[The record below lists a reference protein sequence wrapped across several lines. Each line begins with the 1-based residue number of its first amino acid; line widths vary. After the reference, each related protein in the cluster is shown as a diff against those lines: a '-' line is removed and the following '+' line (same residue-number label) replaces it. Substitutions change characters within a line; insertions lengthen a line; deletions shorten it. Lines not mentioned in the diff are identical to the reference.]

1 MEALKLVF
9 RGGRA
14 RDGWV
19 FFFSFIAFFLFFSGF
34 MAFDW
39 SRFILAVVEDSF
51 VLFLYFYFY
60 FYFFSLLLA
69 RSGALCLRHCVEY
82 YERLYYCF
90 FFFRF
95 SISIFIP
102 FFSHRIAD
110 ERRRSEGK
118 KTEDIEWFRLRDGRG
133 GQGGGGRGLSGVY
146 FYFYIFFFSFSLLS
160 SIFSP
165 FYKSQVP
172 SPKFKSKFEFEL
184 AKVYLLFFLFY
195 YVCVPGGG
203 GLVGGR

>member
-1 MEALKLVF
+1 
-9 RGGRA
+9 
-14 RDGWV
+14 
-19 FFFSFIAFFLFFSGF
+19 

-133 GQGGGGRGLSGVY
+133 GKAVGDGGVIRRL
-146 FYFYIFFFSFSLLS
+146 FLFFIYFSFLSLFSLPS
-160 SIFSP
+160 SLPSISP
-165 FYKSQVP
+165 KSQV
-172 SPKFKSKFEFEL
+172 
-184 AKVYLLFFLFY
+184 
-195 YVCVPGGG
+195 
-203 GLVGGR
+203 